1 MHQKAR
7 SPGPVQSALS
17 TGSYNITPGRLA
29 PRPSVSQLS
38 SPRGIQSRR
47 RCRRR
52 PLWFC
57 PPAWPS
63 PQSDESRYPPAA
75 RSPAGRTCL
84 ARAGGLGARRRGR
97 RRRQTQLSRDA
108 ARETGEPASQPA
120 SERERASERPGA
132 SQPASQPAI
141 REARGGQRRPGSRR
155 SQGRHA
161 ALAEAGAAGGL
172 LRRPLPLGGPGVR
185 AGPGLRQA
193 AAPQEADPPGLQAV
207 HPQCGREDAGRQ
219 RQRCKDKLNA
229 LAISVMNQWPG
240 VKLRVTEGWDEDGHH
255 SEESLHYEGR
265 AVDITTSDRDR
276 SKYGMLARLAVEA
289 GFDWVYYESKAH
301 IHCSVKA
308 ENSVAAKSG
317 GCFPGSAVVNLEH
330 GGTKLVKDLSPGDRV
345 LAADGQGKLLYSE
358 FLTFLDQE
366 DPTRHRVF
374 YVIETQKPRTRL
386 LLTAAHLLFVAP
398 RQNHSQPQPIFASR
412 VRPGHRVY
420 VLGKGGQTLI
430 QATVHRVSL
439 QEEASGAYAPL
450 TAQGTLLIN
459 QVLASCYAVIEE
471 HSWAHW
477 AFAPFRVIHALLAM
491 LPPGGHPHPSLSPPA
506 APSEATAGIHWY
518 SHLLYHIGRWV
529 LDSDLLHPLG
539 MAS

>member
-1 MHQKAR
+1 MLLSR
-7 SPGPVQSALS
+7 RLVLPGVFFGALFLS
-17 TGSYNITPGRLA
+17 CGLACGPGRGFGKRRHPKKLTPLA
-29 PRPSVSQLS
+29 YKQFIPNV
-38 SPRGIQSRR
+38 
-47 RCRRR
+47 
-52 PLWFC
+52 
-57 PPAWPS
+57 A
-63 PQSDESRYPPAA
+63 EK
-75 RSPAGRTCL
+75 T
-84 ARAGGLGARRRGR
+84 LGASGR
-97 RRRQTQLSRDA
+97 YEGKISR
-108 ARETGEPASQPA
+108 S
-120 SERERASERPGA
+120 SERFKELTPNYNPDIIFKDEENTGA
-132 SQPASQPAI
+132 D
-141 REARGGQRRPGSRR
+141 R
-155 SQGRHA
+155 
-161 ALAEAGAAGGL
+161 LMT
-172 LRRPLPLGGPGVR
+172 
-185 AGPGLRQA
+185 
-193 AAPQEADPPGLQAV
+193 
-207 HPQCGREDAGRQ
+207 
-219 RQRCKDKLNA
+219 QRCKDKLNA

-317 GCFPGSAVVNLEH
+317 GCFPGSAVVNLEQ

-345 LAADGQGKLLYSE
+345 LAADGQGQLLYSE

-366 DPTRHRVF
+366 EPPLHRVF

-398 RQNHSQPQPIFASR
+398 QQNHSQPQPIFASR
-412 VRPGHRVY
+412 VRPGHHVY
-420 VLGKGGQTLI
+420 VLGKGGQTLLK
-430 QATVHRVSL
+430 AAVCRVSL

-450 TAQGTLLIN
+450 TAQGTILIN

-477 AFAPFRVIHALLAM
+477 AFAPFRVAHTLLEM
-491 LPPGGHPHPSLSPPA
+491 LSPSSRSYPGLSPSA
-506 APSEATAGIHWY
+506 APSEATAGVHWY
-518 SHLLYHIGRWV
+518 SRLLYHIGRWV
-529 LDSDLLHPLG
+529 LDSDMLHPLG